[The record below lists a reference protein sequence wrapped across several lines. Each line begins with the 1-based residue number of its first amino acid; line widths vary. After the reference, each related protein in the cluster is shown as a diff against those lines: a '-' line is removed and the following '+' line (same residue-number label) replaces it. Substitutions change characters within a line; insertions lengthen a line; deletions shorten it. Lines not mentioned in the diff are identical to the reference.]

1 MIAPSIIVLL
11 LNKHENKFSDPILLK
26 EKGLGP
32 NFVNFEK
39 SARPINPGVATVS
52 VRLRGPDLKGPYSI
66 PNSKVKVMMELEVHE
81 NDLKAAGAELF
92 AAGGRR
98 GIRINGWVIETRRHS
113 ILNSSTLQ
121 ESNSLPTHC

>member
-1 MIAPSIIVLL
+1 MQ
-11 LNKHENKFSDPILLK
+11 K

-66 PNSKVKVMMELEVHE
+66 PNSKVKVMMELEVDE

-121 ESNSLPTHC
+121 E